1 MAWENIQTIPSQSFV
16 CGHCGESVASN
27 QGYENATQKTNT
39 KGTRYRAVEA
49 RIYIC
54 HFCKKS
60 TYIEGSSGYTEQVP
74 GSSFGESV
82 KYIDSEEVRILY
94 DEARNCV
101 KVGSHTAA
109 VMCCRKLLMNLAVS
123 REAKEDKSFAHY
135 VTYLAEQGF
144 LPTKSEAW
152 LRYIKDKGNEANHE
166 IRIMSAEEAER
177 LIEFT
182 GMILKIMYEYPAKLS
197 EPQSDSGNPSRD
209 SLRAPEI

>member
-1 MAWENIQTIPSQSFV
+1 M
-16 CGHCGESVASN
+16 CGHCGESVAPN
-27 QGYENATQKTNT
+27 QGYENATQHT
-39 KGTRYRAVEA
+39 KSNGTRHRVVKA

-54 HFCKKS
+54 HFCNKP
-60 TYIEGSSGYTEQVP
+60 TYIEDSSNYAEQVP

-82 KYIDSEEVRILY
+82 NHIDTEEVQKLY
-94 DEARNCV
+94 DEARSCV

-109 VMCCRKLLMNLAVS
+109 AMCCRKLLMNLAVS
-123 REAKEDKSFAHY
+123 REAEEDKSFAHY
-135 VTYLAEQGF
+135 VAYLAEQGF

-166 IRIMSAEEAER
+166 IRIMSAEEAEQ

-197 EPQSDSGNPSRD
+197 GSQGDSEEPSRPD
-209 SLRAPEI
+209 FRAPQI